1 MIPQELLLLIE
12 MGNKSQLCKLLVCVA
27 RGGRS
32 ILFLV
37 PNDYLLR
44 RKRLRE
50 MFRVRA
56 LWGTLTDKNNP
67 FKSNNPDL
75 FRFPTRDGKFTSF
88 VMDPKVPYVE
98 ASVGIYNIFK
108 LLHVEYVHR
117 FTYRDNPG
125 INKNGIRFMVLMVF

>member
-1 MIPQELLLLIE
+1 
-12 MGNKSQLCKLLVCVA
+12 
-27 RGGRS
+27 
-32 ILFLV
+32 
-37 PNDYLLR
+37 
-44 RKRLRE
+44 

-67 FKSNNPDL
+67 FKSSNPDL

-88 VMDPKVPYVE
+88 VMDPKVPYIE
-98 ASVGIYNIFK
+98 GSVGIYNIFK

-125 INKNGIRFMVLMVF
+125 INKNGLFLSVNVPHKARTRNISLHFKFLIRGIRLNSFPFIS

>member
-1 MIPQELLLLIE
+1 ME
-12 MGNKSQLCKLLVCVA
+12 GN
-27 RGGRS
+27 
-32 ILFLV
+32 V
-37 PNDYLLR
+37 PCTCFVGNID
-44 RKRLRE
+44 
-50 MFRVRA
+50 
-56 LWGTLTDKNNP
+56 GLTVLNNP